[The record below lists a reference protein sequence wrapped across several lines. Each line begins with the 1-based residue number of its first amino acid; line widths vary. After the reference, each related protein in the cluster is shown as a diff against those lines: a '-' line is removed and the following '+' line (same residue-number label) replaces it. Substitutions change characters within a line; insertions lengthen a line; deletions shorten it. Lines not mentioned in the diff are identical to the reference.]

1 MLIDEKRLM
10 RNYTL
15 KPAYPSNIGELDTGE
30 VYKQWFTYAM
40 IGVNKYV
47 ELLHKQLIRKGR
59 SYRQNATHPLYP
71 NSYIVKKYNIKSA
84 STAPYDK
91 HSHGNLGLNQFF
103 VGQDPYKPYK
113 GDPSSKNG
121 IYHDICEI
129 RTRYN
134 LGNMQ
139 YYYGFPNN
147 LTLLF
152 EKEKAWKYNGKG
164 FFYIDEKINF
174 KDILNK
180 ALENINYEMLI
191 NDIEN
196 DIEVVIFCQTI
207 QKNNEWIYPSI
218 DDIKIPNIK
227 VENIEFKPLF
237 GKPYK
242 KLCIDVE
249 KFYNDFKELNKN
261 IFRIEKVEIAYKIYE
276 KAQKTRES
284 DPSKIY
290 YTLTSKKVSF
300 FEVFNSIKEN
310 YKCKYA
316 TPLCFYNSFNFVCY
330 EEPYVAFS
338 SLNNA
343 SWGKKDTSV
352 TPSLYPLYRKSSN
365 LPYGRRDRWFA
376 LWDSF
381 YYLYVYEK
389 SSKGFLSFLA
399 PIVTIVLAVATWW
412 IGGQGA
418 WLGTLIGVSETIAS
432 GITLGISL
440 GLAIGS
446 LTGNKTFSILNAVWG
461 LVNFLGAWGANNWNL
476 AADFTKNTAQIAQE
490 MTTFE
495 PTLNIA
501 GNLLSGASKI
511 FDVVQS
517 ITANTPD
524 MINEQ
529 KGSDLD
535 NNEGG
540 NGSEALELAKDMI
553 NPTIWYNF
561 ETTDILNEKIE
572 KNRNLIFAF

>member
-1 MLIDEKRLM
+1 MLIDEKRLT

-15 KPAYPSNIGELDTGE
+15 KPAYPSNIGKLDTGE

-47 ELLHKQLIRKGR
+47 ELLHKQLVRKGR
-59 SYRQNATHPLYP
+59 SQIQNINHPLFK
-71 NSYIVKKYNIKSA
+71 NSYIVKKYNIKSS
-84 STAPYDK
+84 STAPYNKENYND
-91 HSHGNLGLNQFF
+91 LGLNQFF

-129 RTRYN
+129 RTKYN

-152 EKEKAWKYNGKG
+152 EKEKAWKYHGKG

-191 NDIEN
+191 NDIE
-196 DIEVVIFCQTI
+196 VVIFCQTI

-218 DDIKIPNIK
+218 DDIKIPEIK
-227 VENIEFKPLF
+227 VENVEFKPTF

-242 KLCIDVE
+242 KPCVDVE

-261 IFRIEKVEIAYKIYE
+261 IFRIEKVEITYNVYE

-290 YTLTSKKVSF
+290 YTLTSKKISF
-300 FEVFNSIKEN
+300 FEVFNSIKEI

-316 TPLCFYNSFNFVCY
+316 LPLCFYNSFNFVCY

-352 TPSLYPLYRKSSN
+352 TPSIYPLYRKSSN

-389 SSKGFLSFLA
+389 SSKGILSFLA

-412 IGGQGA
+412 MGGQGA
-418 WLGTLIGVSETIAS
+418 WLGTLIGVNGGVAA

-446 LTGNKTFSILNAVWG
+446 LTGNKLFSILNAVWG
-461 LVNFLGAWGANNWNL
+461 LVNFLGDWSTNSWNL

-495 PTLNIA
+495 STLNIA

-572 KNRNLIFAF
+572 KKEKPIFIF

>member
-71 NSYIVKKYNIKSA
+71 NSYIVKKYNIKSS
-84 STAPYDK
+84 STAPYNKENYND
-91 HSHGNLGLNQFF
+91 LGLNQFF

-129 RTRYN
+129 RTKYN
-134 LGNMQ
+134 LGNIQ

-191 NDIEN
+191 NDIE
-196 DIEVVIFCQTI
+196 VVIFCQTI

-227 VENIEFKPLF
+227 VENIEFKPLI

-242 KLCIDVE
+242 KPCVDVE

-261 IFRIEKVEIAYKIYE
+261 IFRIEKVEITYKIYE

-300 FEVFNSIKEN
+300 FEAFNSIKEN

-316 TPLCFYNSFNFVCY
+316 TPLCFYNGFNFVCY
-330 EEPYVAFS
+330 EEPYVAFT

-343 SWGKKDTSV
+343 SWGKKNTSV
-352 TPSLYPLYRKSSN
+352 TPSIYPLYRKSSN

-495 PTLNIA
+495 STLNIA

>member
-15 KPAYPSNIGELDTGE
+15 KPAYPSNIGELDTQE

-47 ELLHKQLIRKGR
+47 ELLHKQLVRKGR
-59 SYRQNATHPLYP
+59 SQIQNINHPLFK
-71 NSYIVKKYNIKSA
+71 NSYIVKKYNIKSS
-84 STAPYDK
+84 STAPYNKENYND
-91 HSHGNLGLNQFF
+91 LGLNQFF

-129 RTRYN
+129 RTKYN
-134 LGNMQ
+134 LGSMQ

-147 LTLLF
+147 LALLF

-191 NDIEN
+191 NDIE
-196 DIEVVIFCQTI
+196 VVIFSQTI

-218 DDIKIPNIK
+218 DDIKIPEIK
-227 VENIEFKPLF
+227 VENVEFKPTF

-261 IFRIEKVEIAYKIYE
+261 IFRIEKVEITYNVYE

-290 YTLTSKKVSF
+290 YTLTSKKISF

-316 TPLCFYNSFNFVCY
+316 TPLCFYNGFNLVCY
-330 EEPYVAFS
+330 EEPYVAYS
-338 SLNNA
+338 YLNNQ
-343 SWGKKDTSV
+343 SFGKKDTSV
-352 TPSLYPLYRKSSN
+352 TPSVYPLYRKSSN

-389 SSKGFLSFLA
+389 SSKGILSFLA
-399 PIVTIVLAVATWW
+399 PIVTIILAVATWW

-418 WLGTLIGVSETIAS
+418 WLGTLIGVSENVAA

-440 GLAIGS
+440 GLAVGS
-446 LTGNKTFSILNAVWG
+446 LTGNKLFSILNAVWG

-476 AADFTKNTAQIAQE
+476 AADFTKNTAQAAQE
-490 MTTFE
+490 ISTFE
-495 PTLNIA
+495 STLNII

-517 ITANTPD
+517 ITADTPD

-529 KGSDLD
+529 SDD
-535 NNEGG
+535 SDNEGG
-540 NGSEALELAKDMI
+540 NGSEAEELAKDAI
-553 NPTIWYNF
+553 NPTLWYNF
-561 ETTDILNEKIE
+561 ETADILNEKIE
-572 KNRNLIFAF
+572 KKEKPIFIF

>member
-129 RTRYN
+129 RTKYN

-152 EKEKAWKYNGKG
+152 EKEKAWKYHGKG

-191 NDIEN
+191 N

-227 VENIEFKPLF
+227 VENIEFKPTF

-242 KLCIDVE
+242 KLCVDVE

-261 IFRIEKVEIAYKIYE
+261 IFRIEKVEITYKIYE

-300 FEVFNSIKEN
+300 FEVFNSIKEI

-338 SLNNA
+338 PLNNA

-352 TPSLYPLYRKSSN
+352 TSSIYPLYRKSSN

-389 SSKGFLSFLA
+389 SSKGILSFLA

-412 IGGQGA
+412 MGGQGA

-495 PTLNIA
+495 STLNIA

>member
-103 VGQDPYKPYK
+103 VGQDPYKPYQ

-129 RTRYN
+129 RTKYN

-152 EKEKAWKYNGKG
+152 EKEKAWKYHGKG

-191 NDIEN
+191 NDIEV
-196 DIEVVIFCQTI
+196 EVVIFSQTI

-237 GKPYK
+237 PLKPYK
-242 KLCIDVE
+242 KLCVDVE

-261 IFRIEKVEIAYKIYE
+261 IFRIEKVEITYKIYE
-276 KAQKTRES
+276 KAQKTREI

-300 FEVFNSIKEN
+300 FEVFNSIKEK

-352 TPSLYPLYRKSSN
+352 RPSIYPLYRKSSN

-495 PTLNIA
+495 STLNIA

-572 KNRNLIFAF
+572 KNRNLIFTF

>member
-15 KPAYPSNIGELDTGE
+15 KPAYPSNIGELDTQE

-47 ELLHKQLIRKGR
+47 ELLHKQLVRKGR
-59 SYRQNATHPLYP
+59 SQIENINHPLFK
-71 NSYIVKKYNIKSA
+71 NSYIVKKYNIKSS
-84 STAPYDK
+84 STAPYNKENYND
-91 HSHGNLGLNQFF
+91 LGLNQFF
-103 VGQDPYKPYK
+103 VGQDPYKPYQ

-129 RTRYN
+129 RTNYN
-134 LGNMQ
+134 LGSMQ

-147 LTLLF
+147 LALLF

-180 ALENINYEMLI
+180 ALENINYEVLI
-191 NDIEN
+191 N
-196 DIEVVIFCQTI
+196 DIEVVIFSQTI

-218 DDIKIPNIK
+218 DDIKIPEIK
-227 VENIEFKPLF
+227 VENVEFKPTF

-242 KLCIDVE
+242 KLCVDVE

-261 IFRIEKVEIAYKIYE
+261 IFRIEKVEITYNVYE

-290 YTLTSKKVSF
+290 YTLTSKKISF

-316 TPLCFYNSFNFVCY
+316 TPLCFYNSFNLVCY
-330 EEPYVAFS
+330 EEPYVAYS
-338 SLNNA
+338 YLNNQ
-343 SWGKKDTSV
+343 SFGKKDTSV
-352 TPSLYPLYRKSSN
+352 TPSIYPLYRKSSN

-389 SSKGFLSFLA
+389 SNKGILSFLA

-418 WLGTLIGVSETIAS
+418 WLGTLIGVSEGVAA

-440 GLAIGS
+440 GLAVGS
-446 LTGNKTFSILNAVWG
+446 LTGNKLFSILNAVWG

-476 AADFTKNTAQIAQE
+476 ATDFTKTTAQVAQE

-495 PTLNIA
+495 STLNVV

-511 FDVVQS
+511 YDVVQS
-517 ITANTPD
+517 ITADTPK
-524 MINEQ
+524 MMNEQ

-540 NGSEALELAKDMI
+540 NGSEALELAKDAI
-553 NPTIWYNF
+553 NPTLWYNF
-561 ETTDILNEKIE
+561 ETADILNEKIE
-572 KNRNLIFAF
+572 KKEKPIFIF

>member
-47 ELLHKQLIRKGR
+47 ELLHKQLVRKGR
-59 SYRQNATHPLYP
+59 SQIQNINHPLFK
-71 NSYIVKKYNIKSA
+71 NSYIVKKYNIKSS
-84 STAPYDK
+84 STAPYNKENYND
-91 HSHGNLGLNQFF
+91 LGLNQFF
-103 VGQDPYKPYK
+103 VGQDPYKPYQ
-113 GDPSSKNG
+113 GDPGSKNG

-129 RTRYN
+129 RTKYN

-147 LTLLF
+147 LALLF
-152 EKEKAWKYNGKG
+152 EKEKAWKYHGKG

-191 NDIEN
+191 N

-227 VENIEFKPLF
+227 VENIEFKPTF

-242 KLCIDVE
+242 KPCVDVE

-261 IFRIEKVEIAYKIYE
+261 IFRIEKVEIAYNVYE

-300 FEVFNSIKEN
+300 FEVFNSIKEI

-352 TPSLYPLYRKSSN
+352 TPSIYPLYRKSSN

-389 SSKGFLSFLA
+389 SSKGILSFLV

-495 PTLNIA
+495 STLNIA

-517 ITANTPD
+517 ITAETPD

-529 KGSDLD
+529 SDD
-535 NNEGG
+535 SDNEGG
-540 NGSEALELAKDMI
+540 NGSEAEELAKDAI
-553 NPTIWYNF
+553 NPTLWYNF
-561 ETTDILNEKIE
+561 ETADILNEKIE
-572 KNRNLIFAF
+572 KKEKPIFIF

>member
-15 KPAYPSNIGELDTGE
+15 KPAYPSNIGELDTQE

-47 ELLHKQLIRKGR
+47 ELLHKQLARKGR
-59 SYRQNATHPLYP
+59 SQIQNINHPLFK
-71 NSYIVKKYNIKSA
+71 NSYIVKKYNIKSS
-84 STAPYDK
+84 STAPYNKENYND
-91 HSHGNLGLNQFF
+91 LGLNQFF
-103 VGQDPYKPYK
+103 VGQDPYKPYQ
-113 GDPSSKNG
+113 GDPSSENG

-129 RTRYN
+129 RTNYN
-134 LGNMQ
+134 LGSMQ

-147 LTLLF
+147 LALLF

-191 NDIEN
+191 NDIE
-196 DIEVVIFCQTI
+196 VVIFSQTI

-218 DDIKIPNIK
+218 DDIKIPEIK
-227 VENIEFKPLF
+227 VENVEFKPTF

-261 IFRIEKVEIAYKIYE
+261 IFRIEKVEIAYNVYE

-290 YTLTSKKVSF
+290 YTLTSKKISF

-316 TPLCFYNSFNFVCY
+316 TPLCFYNGFNLVCY
-330 EEPYVAFS
+330 EEPYVAYS
-338 SLNNA
+338 YLNNQ
-343 SWGKKDTSV
+343 SFGKKDTSV
-352 TPSLYPLYRKSSN
+352 TPSVYPLYRKSSN

-389 SSKGFLSFLA
+389 SSKGILSFLA
-399 PIVTIVLAVATWW
+399 PIVTIILAVATWW

-418 WLGTLIGVSETIAS
+418 WLGTLIGVSENVAA

-440 GLAIGS
+440 GLAVGS
-446 LTGNKTFSILNAVWG
+446 LTGNKLFSILNAVWG

-476 AADFTKNTAQIAQE
+476 AADFTKNTAQAAQE
-490 MTTFE
+490 MSTFE
-495 PTLNIA
+495 STLNII

-517 ITANTPD
+517 ITADNPD

-540 NGSEALELAKDMI
+540 NGSEAEELAKDAI
-553 NPTIWYNF
+553 NPTLWYNF
-561 ETTDILNEKIE
+561 ETADILNEKIE
-572 KNRNLIFAF
+572 KNRNLIFTF

>member
-15 KPAYPSNIGELDTGE
+15 KPAYPSNIGELDTQE

-47 ELLHKQLIRKGR
+47 ELLHKQLVRKSR
-59 SYRQNATHPLYP
+59 SQIQNINHPLFK
-71 NSYIVKKYNIKSA
+71 NSYIVKKYNIKSS
-84 STAPYDK
+84 STAPYNKENYND
-91 HSHGNLGLNQFF
+91 LGLNQFF
-103 VGQDPYKPYK
+103 VGQDPYKPYQ
-113 GDPSSKNG
+113 GDPSSENG

-129 RTRYN
+129 RTNYN
-134 LGNMQ
+134 LGSMQ

-147 LTLLF
+147 LALLF
-152 EKEKAWKYNGKG
+152 KKEKAWKYNGKG

-191 NDIEN
+191 NDIE
-196 DIEVVIFCQTI
+196 VVIFSQTI

-218 DDIKIPNIK
+218 DDIKIPEIK
-227 VENIEFKPLF
+227 VENVEFKPTF

-261 IFRIEKVEIAYKIYE
+261 IFRIEKVEIAYNVYE

-290 YTLTSKKVSF
+290 YTLTSKKISF

-316 TPLCFYNSFNFVCY
+316 TPLCFYNGFNLVCY
-330 EEPYVAFS
+330 EEPYVAYS
-338 SLNNA
+338 YLNNQ
-343 SWGKKDTSV
+343 SFGKKDTSV
-352 TPSLYPLYRKSSN
+352 TPSVYPLYRKSSN

-389 SSKGFLSFLA
+389 SSKGILSFLA
-399 PIVTIVLAVATWW
+399 PIVTIILAVATWW

-418 WLGTLIGVSETIAS
+418 WLGTLIGVSENVAA

-440 GLAIGS
+440 GLAVGS
-446 LTGNKTFSILNAVWG
+446 LTGNKLFSILNAVWG

-476 AADFTKNTAQIAQE
+476 AADFTKNTAQAAQE

-495 PTLNIA
+495 STLNIV

-517 ITANTPD
+517 ITAETPD

-529 KGSDLD
+529 SDD
-535 NNEGG
+535 SDNEGG
-540 NGSEALELAKDMI
+540 NGSEAEELAKDAI
-553 NPTIWYNF
+553 NPTLWYNF
-561 ETTDILNEKIE
+561 ETADILNEKIE
-572 KNRNLIFAF
+572 KKEKPIFIF

>member
-15 KPAYPSNIGELDTGE
+15 KPAYPSNIGELDTQE

-47 ELLHKQLIRKGR
+47 ELLHKQLVRKGR
-59 SYRQNATHPLYP
+59 SQIQNINHPLFK
-71 NSYIVKKYNIKSA
+71 NSYIVKKYNIKSS
-84 STAPYDK
+84 STAPYNKENYND
-91 HSHGNLGLNQFF
+91 LGLNQFF

-129 RTRYN
+129 RTKYN

-152 EKEKAWKYNGKG
+152 EKEKAWKYHGKG

-191 NDIEN
+191 NDIE
-196 DIEVVIFCQTI
+196 VVIFCQTI

-218 DDIKIPNIK
+218 DDIKIPEIK
-227 VENIEFKPLF
+227 VENVEFKPTF

-261 IFRIEKVEIAYKIYE
+261 IFRIEKVEITYNVYE

-290 YTLTSKKVSF
+290 YTLTSKKISF

-316 TPLCFYNSFNFVCY
+316 TPLCFYNGFNLVCY

-352 TPSLYPLYRKSSN
+352 TPSIYPLYRKSSN

-389 SSKGFLSFLA
+389 SSKGILSFLA

-412 IGGQGA
+412 MGGQGA
-418 WLGTLIGVSETIAS
+418 WLGTLIGVNGSVAAS
-432 GITLGISL
+432 ITLGISL
-440 GLAIGS
+440 GLAVGS
-446 LTGNKTFSILNAVWG
+446 LTGNKLFSILNAVWG
-461 LVNFLGAWGANNWNL
+461 LVNFLGAWGSNNWNL

-495 PTLNIA
+495 STLNIA

-572 KNRNLIFAF
+572 KNRNPIFTF

>member
-59 SYRQNATHPLYP
+59 SQIQNINHPLFK

-129 RTRYN
+129 RTKYN

-152 EKEKAWKYNGKG
+152 EKEKAWKYHGKG

-191 NDIEN
+191 NDIE
-196 DIEVVIFCQTI
+196 VVIFSQTI

-227 VENIEFKPLF
+227 VENIEFKPTF

-242 KLCIDVE
+242 KLCVDVE

-261 IFRIEKVEIAYKIYE
+261 IFRIEKVEITYKIYE
-276 KAQKTRES
+276 KDQKTRGS

-300 FEVFNSIKEN
+300 FEVFNSIKEI

-352 TPSLYPLYRKSSN
+352 TPSIYPLYRKSSN

-389 SSKGFLSFLA
+389 SSKGILSFLA

-495 PTLNIA
+495 STLNIA

-572 KNRNLIFAF
+572 KNRNLIFTF

>member
-1 MLIDEKRLM
+1 MLIDEKRLT

-15 KPAYPSNIGELDTGE
+15 KPAYPSNIGESDTQE

-47 ELLHKQLIRKGR
+47 ELLHKQLVRKGR
-59 SYRQNATHPLYP
+59 SKIQNINHPLFK
-71 NSYIVKKYNIKSA
+71 NSYIVKKYNIKSS
-84 STAPYDK
+84 STAPYNK
-91 HSHGNLGLNQFF
+91 ENYNHLGLNQFF
-103 VGQDPYKPYK
+103 VGQDPYKPYR

-129 RTRYN
+129 RTNYN
-134 LGNMQ
+134 LGSMQ

-147 LTLLF
+147 LALLF
-152 EKEKAWKYNGKG
+152 EKEKAWKYHGKG

-191 NDIEN
+191 N

-242 KLCIDVE
+242 KPCVDVE

-261 IFRIEKVEIAYKIYE
+261 IFRIEKVEITYNVYE

-290 YTLTSKKVSF
+290 YTLTSKKISF
-300 FEVFNSIKEN
+300 FEVFNSIKEI

-316 TPLCFYNSFNFVCY
+316 LPLCFYNSFNFVCY

-352 TPSLYPLYRKSSN
+352 TPSIYPLYRKSSN

-389 SSKGFLSFLA
+389 SSKGILSFLA

-412 IGGQGA
+412 MGGQGA
-418 WLGTLIGVSETIAS
+418 WLGTLIGVNGGVAA

-446 LTGNKTFSILNAVWG
+446 LTGNKLFSILNAVWG
-461 LVNFLGAWGANNWNL
+461 LVNFLGDWSTNSWNL
-476 AADFTKNTAQIAQE
+476 AADFTKNIAQIAQE
-490 MTTFE
+490 MTIFE
-495 PTLNIA
+495 STLNIA

-540 NGSEALELAKDMI
+540 NGSEAFELAKDMI

-572 KNRNLIFAF
+572 KNRNLIFIF

>member
-15 KPAYPSNIGELDTGE
+15 KPAYPSNIGELDTQE

-47 ELLHKQLIRKGR
+47 ELLHKQLVRKGR
-59 SYRQNATHPLYP
+59 SQIQNINHPLFK
-71 NSYIVKKYNIKSA
+71 NSYIVKKHNIKSS
-84 STAPYDK
+84 STAPYNKENYND
-91 HSHGNLGLNQFF
+91 LGLNQFF
-103 VGQDPYKPYK
+103 VGQDPYKPYQ
-113 GDPSSKNG
+113 GDPSSENG

-129 RTRYN
+129 RTNYN
-134 LGNMQ
+134 LGSVQ

-147 LTLLF
+147 LALLF

-191 NDIEN
+191 NDIE
-196 DIEVVIFCQTI
+196 VVIFSQTI

-218 DDIKIPNIK
+218 DDIKIPEIK
-227 VENIEFKPLF
+227 VENVEFKPTF
-237 GKPYK
+237 EKPYK

-261 IFRIEKVEIAYKIYE
+261 IFRIEKVEITYNVYE

-290 YTLTSKKVSF
+290 YTLTSKKISF

-316 TPLCFYNSFNFVCY
+316 TPLCFYNGFNLVCY
-330 EEPYVAFS
+330 EEPYIAYS
-338 SLNNA
+338 YSYLNNQ
-343 SWGKKDTSV
+343 SFGKKDTSV
-352 TPSLYPLYRKSSN
+352 TPSVYPLYRKSSN

-389 SSKGFLSFLA
+389 SSKGILSFLA
-399 PIVTIVLAVATWW
+399 PIVTIILAVATWW

-418 WLGTLIGVSETIAS
+418 WLGALIGVSDGVAA

-440 GLAIGS
+440 GLAVGS

-476 AADFTKNTAQIAQE
+476 AADFTKNTAQVAQE
-490 MTTFE
+490 MTTFGS
-495 PTLNIA
+495 TLNIV

-511 FDVVQS
+511 YDVVQS
-517 ITANTPD
+517 ITADTPD

-529 KGSDLD
+529 SDD
-535 NNEGG
+535 SDNEGG
-540 NGSEALELAKDMI
+540 NGSEALELAKDAI
-553 NPTIWYNF
+553 NPTLWYNF
-561 ETTDILNEKIE
+561 ETADILNEKIE
-572 KNRNLIFAF
+572 KKEKPIFIF

>member
-1 MLIDEKRLM
+1 MLIDEKKLM

-15 KPAYPSNIGELDTGE
+15 KPAYPSNIGESDTQE

-47 ELLHKQLIRKGR
+47 ELLHKQLVRKGR
-59 SYRQNATHPLYP
+59 SKIQNINHPLFK
-71 NSYIVKKYNIKSA
+71 NSYIVKKYNIKSS
-84 STAPYDK
+84 STAPYNK
-91 HSHGNLGLNQFF
+91 ENYNHLGLNQFF
-103 VGQDPYKPYK
+103 VGQDPYKPYR

-129 RTRYN
+129 RTNYN
-134 LGNMQ
+134 LGSMQ

-147 LTLLF
+147 LALLF
-152 EKEKAWKYNGKG
+152 EKEKAWKYHGKG

-191 NDIEN
+191 NDIE
-196 DIEVVIFCQTI
+196 VVIFCQTI

-218 DDIKIPNIK
+218 DDIKIPEIK
-227 VENIEFKPLF
+227 VENVEFKPTF

-261 IFRIEKVEIAYKIYE
+261 IFRIEKVEIAYNVYE

-290 YTLTSKKVSF
+290 YTLTSKKISF

-316 TPLCFYNSFNFVCY
+316 TPLCFYNGFNLVCY
-330 EEPYVAFS
+330 EEPYVAYS
-338 SLNNA
+338 YLNNQ
-343 SWGKKDTSV
+343 SFGKKHTSV
-352 TPSLYPLYRKSSN
+352 TPSIYPLYRKSSN

-389 SSKGFLSFLA
+389 SSKGILSFLA

-495 PTLNIA
+495 STLNIA

-572 KNRNLIFAF
+572 KKEKPIFIF

>member
-15 KPAYPSNIGELDTGE
+15 KPAYPSNIGKLDTGE

-47 ELLHKQLIRKGR
+47 ELLHKQLVRKGR
-59 SYRQNATHPLYP
+59 SQIQNINHPLFK
-71 NSYIVKKYNIKSA
+71 NSYIVKKYNIKSS
-84 STAPYDK
+84 STAPYNKENYND
-91 HSHGNLGLNQFF
+91 LGLNQFF
-103 VGQDPYKPYK
+103 VSQDPYKPYK

-129 RTRYN
+129 RTKYN
-134 LGNMQ
+134 LGSMQ

-152 EKEKAWKYNGKG
+152 EKEKAWKYHGKG

-180 ALENINYEMLI
+180 ALEGISYEMLI
-191 NDIEN
+191 NDIE
-196 DIEVVIFCQTI
+196 VVIFSQTI

-218 DDIKIPNIK
+218 DDIKIPEIK
-227 VENIEFKPLF
+227 VENVEFKPTF

-261 IFRIEKVEIAYKIYE
+261 IFRIEKVEIAYNVYE

-352 TPSLYPLYRKSSN
+352 MPSIYPLYRKSSN

-389 SSKGFLSFLA
+389 SSKGILSFLA

-412 IGGQGA
+412 MGGQGA

-495 PTLNIA
+495 STLNII

-517 ITANTPD
+517 ITADTPD

-529 KGSDLD
+529 SDD
-535 NNEGG
+535 SDNEGG
-540 NGSEALELAKDMI
+540 NGSEAEELAKDAI
-553 NPTIWYNF
+553 NPTLWYNF
-561 ETTDILNEKIE
+561 ETADILNEKIE
-572 KNRNLIFAF
+572 KKEKPIFIF

>member
-129 RTRYN
+129 RTKYN

-152 EKEKAWKYNGKG
+152 EKEKAWKYHGKG

-191 NDIEN
+191 NDIE
-196 DIEVVIFCQTI
+196 VVIFSQTI

-227 VENIEFKPLF
+227 VENIEFKPLI

-242 KLCIDVE
+242 KPCVDVE

-261 IFRIEKVEIAYKIYE
+261 IFRIEKVEITYKIYE

-300 FEVFNSIKEN
+300 FEVFNFIKER

-352 TPSLYPLYRKSSN
+352 TPSIYPLYRKSSN

-389 SSKGFLSFLA
+389 SSKGILSFLA

-412 IGGQGA
+412 MGGQGA

-495 PTLNIA
+495 STLNIA

>member
-129 RTRYN
+129 RTKYN

-152 EKEKAWKYNGKG
+152 EKEKAWKYHGKG

-191 NDIEN
+191 NDIE
-196 DIEVVIFCQTI
+196 VVIFSQTI

-227 VENIEFKPLF
+227 VENIEFKPTF

-242 KLCIDVE
+242 KPCVDVE

-261 IFRIEKVEIAYKIYE
+261 IFRIEKVEITYKIYE

-330 EEPYVAFS
+330 EEPYVVFS

-352 TPSLYPLYRKSSN
+352 TPSIYPLYRKSSN

-412 IGGQGA
+412 MGGQGA

-495 PTLNIA
+495 STLNIA

>member
-59 SYRQNATHPLYP
+59 SQIQNINHPLFK

-129 RTRYN
+129 RTKYN

-191 NDIEN
+191 NDIE
-196 DIEVVIFCQTI
+196 VVIFSQTI

-227 VENIEFKPLF
+227 VENIEFKPTF

-242 KLCIDVE
+242 KPCVDVE

-261 IFRIEKVEIAYKIYE
+261 IFRIEKVEITYKIYE

-300 FEVFNSIKEN
+300 FEVFNSIKEI

-352 TPSLYPLYRKSSN
+352 TPNIYPLYRKSSN

-389 SSKGFLSFLA
+389 SSKGILSFLA

-418 WLGTLIGVSETIAS
+418 WLGTLIGVSESVAA

-495 PTLNIA
+495 SALNIA

>member
-129 RTRYN
+129 RTKYN

-152 EKEKAWKYNGKG
+152 EKEKAWKYHGKG

-191 NDIEN
+191 N

-261 IFRIEKVEIAYKIYE
+261 IFRIEKVEITYKIYE

-300 FEVFNSIKEN
+300 FEVFNSIKEI

-316 TPLCFYNSFNFVCY
+316 TPLCFYNGFNFVCY

-352 TPSLYPLYRKSSN
+352 TPSIYPLYRKSSN

-389 SSKGFLSFLA
+389 SSKGILSFLA

-412 IGGQGA
+412 MSGQGA

-495 PTLNIA
+495 SALNIA

>member
-103 VGQDPYKPYK
+103 VGQDPYKPYQ

-129 RTRYN
+129 RTKYN

-191 NDIEN
+191 NDIE
-196 DIEVVIFCQTI
+196 VVIFCQTI

-227 VENIEFKPLF
+227 VENIEFKSIF

-242 KLCIDVE
+242 KLCVDVE

-261 IFRIEKVEIAYKIYE
+261 IFRIEKVEITYKIYK

-300 FEVFNSIKEN
+300 FEVFNSIKEI

-352 TPSLYPLYRKSSN
+352 TPSIYPLYRKSSN

-412 IGGQGA
+412 MGGQGA

-490 MTTFE
+490 MTIFE
-495 PTLNIA
+495 STLNIA

>member
-1 MLIDEKRLM
+1 MLIDEKRLT

-47 ELLHKQLIRKGR
+47 ELLHKQLVRKGR
-59 SYRQNATHPLYP
+59 SQIQNINHPLFK
-71 NSYIVKKYNIKSA
+71 NSYIVKKYNIKSS
-84 STAPYDK
+84 STAPYNKENYND
-91 HSHGNLGLNQFF
+91 LGLNQFF

-129 RTRYN
+129 RTKYN

-147 LTLLF
+147 LALLF
-152 EKEKAWKYNGKG
+152 EKEKAWKYHGKG

-191 NDIEN
+191 NDIE
-196 DIEVVIFCQTI
+196 VVIFCQTI

-218 DDIKIPNIK
+218 DDIKIPEIK
-227 VENIEFKPLF
+227 VENVEFKPTF

-242 KLCIDVE
+242 KPCVDVE

-261 IFRIEKVEIAYKIYE
+261 IFRIEKVEITYNVYE

-290 YTLTSKKVSF
+290 YTLTSKKISF

-316 TPLCFYNSFNFVCY
+316 TPLCFYNGFNLVCY
-330 EEPYVAFS
+330 EEPYVAYS
-338 SLNNA
+338 YLNNQ
-343 SWGKKDTSV
+343 SFGKKHTSV
-352 TPSLYPLYRKSSN
+352 TPSVYPLYRKSSN

-389 SSKGFLSFLA
+389 SSKGILSFLA

-440 GLAIGS
+440 GLAVGS
-446 LTGNKTFSILNAVWG
+446 LTGNKLFSILNAVWG

-476 AADFTKNTAQIAQE
+476 AADFTKNTAQAAQE
-490 MTTFE
+490 MSTFE
-495 PTLNIA
+495 STLNII

-517 ITANTPD
+517 ITADTPG

-529 KGSDLD
+529 SDD
-535 NNEGG
+535 SDNEGG
-540 NGSEALELAKDMI
+540 NGSESEELAKDAI
-553 NPTIWYNF
+553 NPTLWYNF

-572 KNRNLIFAF
+572 KKEKPIFIF

>member
-1 MLIDEKRLM
+1 MLIDEKKLT

-15 KPAYPSNIGELDTGE
+15 KPAYPSNIGESDTQE

-47 ELLHKQLIRKGR
+47 ELLHKQLVRKGR
-59 SYRQNATHPLYP
+59 SQIQNINHPLFK
-71 NSYIVKKYNIKSA
+71 NSYIVKKYNIKSS
-84 STAPYDK
+84 STAPYNKENYND
-91 HSHGNLGLNQFF
+91 LGLNQFF

-113 GDPSSKNG
+113 GDPSSENG

-129 RTRYN
+129 RTNYN
-134 LGNMQ
+134 LGSMQ

-147 LTLLF
+147 LALLF

-191 NDIEN
+191 NDIE
-196 DIEVVIFCQTI
+196 VVIFSQTI

-218 DDIKIPNIK
+218 DDIKIPEIK
-227 VENIEFKPLF
+227 VENVEFKPTF

-261 IFRIEKVEIAYKIYE
+261 IFRIEKVEIAYNVYE

-290 YTLTSKKVSF
+290 YTLTSKKISF

-316 TPLCFYNSFNFVCY
+316 TPLCFYNGFNLVCY
-330 EEPYVAFS
+330 EEPYVAYS
-338 SLNNA
+338 YLNNQ
-343 SWGKKDTSV
+343 SFGKKDTSV
-352 TPSLYPLYRKSSN
+352 TPSVYPLYRKSSN

-389 SSKGFLSFLA
+389 SSKGILSFLA
-399 PIVTIVLAVATWW
+399 PIVTIILAVATWW

-418 WLGTLIGVSETIAS
+418 WLGTLIGVSENVAA

-440 GLAIGS
+440 GLAVGS
-446 LTGNKTFSILNAVWG
+446 LTGNKLFSILNAVWG

-476 AADFTKNTAQIAQE
+476 AADFTKNTAQAAQE
-490 MTTFE
+490 MSTFE
-495 PTLNIA
+495 STLNII

-517 ITANTPD
+517 ITADTPD

-529 KGSDLD
+529 SDD
-535 NNEGG
+535 SDNEGG
-540 NGSEALELAKDMI
+540 NGSEAEELAKDAI
-553 NPTIWYNF
+553 NPTLWYNF
-561 ETTDILNEKIE
+561 ETADILNEKIE
-572 KNRNLIFAF
+572 KKEKPIFIF

>member
-59 SYRQNATHPLYP
+59 SQIQNINHPLFK

-129 RTRYN
+129 RTKYN

-152 EKEKAWKYNGKG
+152 EKEKAWKYHGKG

-191 NDIEN
+191 N

-227 VENIEFKPLF
+227 VENIEFKPTF

-242 KLCIDVE
+242 KLCVDVE

-276 KAQKTRES
+276 KAQKARGS

-300 FEVFNSIKEN
+300 FEVFNSIKEI

-352 TPSLYPLYRKSSN
+352 TPSIYPLYRKSSN

-389 SSKGFLSFLA
+389 SSKGVLSFLA

-490 MTTFE
+490 MTIFE
-495 PTLNIA
+495 STLNIA

-561 ETTDILNEKIE
+561 ETADILNEKIE

>member
-15 KPAYPSNIGELDTGE
+15 KPAYPSNIGELDTQE

-59 SYRQNATHPLYP
+59 SQIQNINHPLFK
-71 NSYIVKKYNIKSA
+71 NSYIVKKYNIKSS
-84 STAPYDK
+84 STAPYNKENYND
-91 HSHGNLGLNQFF
+91 LGLNQFF
-103 VGQDPYKPYK
+103 VGQDPYKPYR

-129 RTRYN
+129 RTNYN
-134 LGNMQ
+134 LGSMQ

-147 LTLLF
+147 LALLF
-152 EKEKAWKYNGKG
+152 EKEKAWKYNAKR

-191 NDIEN
+191 NDIE
-196 DIEVVIFCQTI
+196 VVIFCQTI

-218 DDIKIPNIK
+218 DDIKIPEIK
-227 VENIEFKPLF
+227 VENVEFKPTF

-261 IFRIEKVEIAYKIYE
+261 IFRIEKVEITYNVYE

-290 YTLTSKKVSF
+290 YTLTSKKISF

-316 TPLCFYNSFNFVCY
+316 TPLCFYNGFNLVCY
-330 EEPYVAFS
+330 EEPYVAYS
-338 SLNNA
+338 YPNNQ
-343 SWGKKDTSV
+343 SFGKKDTSV
-352 TPSLYPLYRKSSN
+352 TPSIYPLYRKSSN

-389 SSKGFLSFLA
+389 SSKGILSFLA
-399 PIVTIVLAVATWW
+399 PIVTIVLTVATWW
-412 IGGQGA
+412 MGGQGA

-446 LTGNKTFSILNAVWG
+446 LTGNKLFSILNAVWG

-476 AADFTKNTAQIAQE
+476 AADFTKNIAQIAQE
-490 MTTFE
+490 MTIFE
-495 PTLNIA
+495 STLNIA

-517 ITANTPD
+517 ITANTPH

-529 KGSDLD
+529 SDD
-535 NNEGG
+535 SDNEGG

-561 ETTDILNEKIE
+561 ETADILNEKIE
-572 KNRNLIFAF
+572 KKEKPIFIF

>member
-10 RNYTL
+10 KNYTL
-15 KPAYPSNIGELDTGE
+15 KPAYPSNIGKLDTGD

-59 SYRQNATHPLYP
+59 SYSQNATHPLYS

-91 HSHGNLGLNQFF
+91 HSHSNLGLNQFF

-129 RTRYN
+129 RTKYN

-152 EKEKAWKYNGKG
+152 EKEKAWKYHGKG

-180 ALENINYEMLI
+180 ALEGISYEMLI
-191 NDIEN
+191 N

-207 QKNNEWIYPSI
+207 QKNNKWIYSSI

-242 KLCIDVE
+242 KLCVDVE
-249 KFYNDFKELNKN
+249 KFFSDFKELNES
-261 IFRIEKVEIAYKIYE
+261 IFRIEKVEITYKIYE
-276 KAQKTRES
+276 KVQKTRES
-284 DPSKIY
+284 DSGKTY
-290 YTLTSKKVSF
+290 YALTSKKVSF
-300 FEVFNSIKEN
+300 FEVFNSIKEI

-316 TPLCFYNSFNFVCY
+316 LPLCFYNSFNFVCY
-330 EEPYVAFS
+330 EEPYAAFS
-338 SLNNA
+338 SLNNT

-352 TPSLYPLYRKSSN
+352 TPSIYPLYRKNSN

-389 SSKGFLSFLA
+389 SSKGILSFLA

-495 PTLNIA
+495 STLNIA

-572 KNRNLIFAF
+572 KNRNPIFTF

>member
-15 KPAYPSNIGELDTGE
+15 KPAYPSNIGELDTQE

-47 ELLHKQLIRKGR
+47 ELLHKQLVRKGR
-59 SYRQNATHPLYP
+59 SQIQNINHPLFK
-71 NSYIVKKYNIKSA
+71 NSYIVKKYNIKSS
-84 STAPYDK
+84 STAPYNKENYND
-91 HSHGNLGLNQFF
+91 LGLNQFF

-129 RTRYN
+129 RTKYN

-152 EKEKAWKYNGKG
+152 EKEKAWKYHGKG

-191 NDIEN
+191 NDIE
-196 DIEVVIFCQTI
+196 VVIFSQTI

-218 DDIKIPNIK
+218 DDIKIPEIK
-227 VENIEFKPLF
+227 VENVEFKPTF

-261 IFRIEKVEIAYKIYE
+261 IFRIEKVEITYNVYE

-290 YTLTSKKVSF
+290 YTLTSKKISF

-316 TPLCFYNSFNFVCY
+316 TPLCFYNGFNLVCY
-330 EEPYVAFS
+330 EEPYVAYS
-338 SLNNA
+338 YLNNQ
-343 SWGKKDTSV
+343 SFGKKDTSV
-352 TPSLYPLYRKSSN
+352 TPSVYPLYRKSSN

-389 SSKGFLSFLA
+389 SSKGILSFLA
-399 PIVTIVLAVATWW
+399 PIVTIILAVATWW
-412 IGGQGA
+412 MGGQGA
-418 WLGTLIGVSETIAS
+418 WLGTLIGVSESVAA

-440 GLAIGS
+440 GLAVGS
-446 LTGNKTFSILNAVWG
+446 LTGNKLFSILNAVWG

-476 AADFTKNTAQIAQE
+476 AADFTKNTAQAAQE

-495 PTLNIA
+495 STLNIV

-517 ITANTPD
+517 ITAETPD

-529 KGSDLD
+529 SDD
-535 NNEGG
+535 SDNEGG
-540 NGSEALELAKDMI
+540 NGSEAEELAKDAI
-553 NPTIWYNF
+553 NPTLWYNF
-561 ETTDILNEKIE
+561 ETADILNEKIE
-572 KNRNLIFAF
+572 KKEKPIFIF

>member
-103 VGQDPYKPYK
+103 VGQDPYKPYQ

-129 RTRYN
+129 RTKYN
-134 LGNMQ
+134 LGNIQ
-139 YYYGFPNN
+139 YYYGYPNN
-147 LTLLF
+147 LILLF
-152 EKEKAWKYNGKG
+152 EKEKAWKYHGKG

-180 ALENINYEMLI
+180 ALENINYEVLI
-191 NDIEN
+191 N
-196 DIEVVIFCQTI
+196 DIEVVIFSQTI

-227 VENIEFKPLF
+227 VENIEFKPLL

-242 KLCIDVE
+242 KPCVDVE

-261 IFRIEKVEIAYKIYE
+261 IFRIEKVEITYKIYK

-316 TPLCFYNSFNFVCY
+316 TPLCFYNGFNFVCY
-330 EEPYVAFS
+330 EEPYVALS
-338 SLNNA
+338 SLNKA

-352 TPSLYPLYRKSSN
+352 PPNIYPLYRKSSN

-495 PTLNIA
+495 STLNIA

>member
-103 VGQDPYKPYK
+103 VGQDPYKPYQ

-129 RTRYN
+129 RTKYN

-139 YYYGFPNN
+139 YYHGFPNN

-152 EKEKAWKYNGKG
+152 EKEKAWKYHGKG

-191 NDIEN
+191 NDIE
-196 DIEVVIFCQTI
+196 VVIFSQTI

-227 VENIEFKPLF
+227 VENIEFIKPLI

-242 KLCIDVE
+242 KLCVDVE

-261 IFRIEKVEIAYKIYE
+261 IFRIEKVEITYKIYE
-276 KAQKTRES
+276 KAQKATGS

-300 FEVFNSIKEN
+300 FEVFNSIKEI

-316 TPLCFYNSFNFVCY
+316 LPLCFYNSFNFVCY

-352 TPSLYPLYRKSSN
+352 TPSIYPLYRKSSN

-389 SSKGFLSFLA
+389 SSKGILSFLA

-495 PTLNIA
+495 STLNIA

-540 NGSEALELAKDMI
+540 NGNEALELAKDMI

>member
-15 KPAYPSNIGELDTGE
+15 KPAYPSNIGELDTQE

-47 ELLHKQLIRKGR
+47 ELLHKQLVRKGR
-59 SYRQNATHPLYP
+59 SQIQNINHPLFK
-71 NSYIVKKYNIKSA
+71 NSYIVKKYNIKSS
-84 STAPYDK
+84 STAPYNKENYND
-91 HSHGNLGLNQFF
+91 LGLNQFF
-103 VGQDPYKPYK
+103 VGQDPYKPYQ
-113 GDPSSKNG
+113 GDPGSKNG

-129 RTRYN
+129 RTKYN
-134 LGNMQ
+134 LGSMQ

-152 EKEKAWKYNGKG
+152 EKEKAWKYHGKG

-191 NDIEN
+191 N

-242 KLCIDVE
+242 KPCVDVE

-261 IFRIEKVEIAYKIYE
+261 IFRIEKVEITYNVYE
-276 KAQKTRES
+276 KAQKTRER

-290 YTLTSKKVSF
+290 YTLTSKKISF

-316 TPLCFYNSFNFVCY
+316 TPLCFYNGFNLVCY

-352 TPSLYPLYRKSSN
+352 TPSIYPLYRKSSN

-389 SSKGFLSFLA
+389 SSKGILSFLA

-412 IGGQGA
+412 MGGQGA
-418 WLGTLIGVSETIAS
+418 WLGTLIGVNGGVAA

-446 LTGNKTFSILNAVWG
+446 LTGNKLFSILNAVWG
-461 LVNFLGAWGANNWNL
+461 LVNFLGDWSTNSWNL
-476 AADFTKNTAQIAQE
+476 AADFTKNIAQIAQE
-490 MTTFE
+490 MTIFE
-495 PTLNIA
+495 STLNIA

-517 ITANTPD
+517 ITANTPG

-540 NGSEALELAKDMI
+540 NGSEAFELAKDMI

>member
-1 MLIDEKRLM
+1 MLIDEKRLT

-15 KPAYPSNIGELDTGE
+15 KPAYPSNIGELDTQE

-47 ELLHKQLIRKGR
+47 ELLHKQLVRKGR
-59 SYRQNATHPLYP
+59 SQIQNINHPLFK
-71 NSYIVKKYNIKSA
+71 NSYIVKKYNIKSS
-84 STAPYDK
+84 STAPYNKENYND
-91 HSHGNLGLNQFF
+91 LGLNQFF
-103 VGQDPYKPYK
+103 VGQDPYKPYQ
-113 GDPSSKNG
+113 GDPGSKNG

-129 RTRYN
+129 RTNYN
-134 LGNMQ
+134 LGSMQ

-147 LTLLF
+147 LALLF
-152 EKEKAWKYNGKG
+152 EKEKAWKYHGKG

-191 NDIEN
+191 N

-242 KLCIDVE
+242 KPCVDVE

-261 IFRIEKVEIAYKIYE
+261 IFRIEKVEITYNVYE

-290 YTLTSKKVSF
+290 YTLTSKKISF

-316 TPLCFYNSFNFVCY
+316 TPLCFYNGFNLVCY
-330 EEPYVAFS
+330 EEPYVAYS
-338 SLNNA
+338 YLNNQ
-343 SWGKKDTSV
+343 SFGKKHTSV
-352 TPSLYPLYRKSSN
+352 TPSVYPLYRKSSN

-389 SSKGFLSFLA
+389 SSKGILSFLA

-412 IGGQGA
+412 MGGQGA

-440 GLAIGS
+440 GLAVGS
-446 LTGNKTFSILNAVWG
+446 LTGNKLFSILNAVWG

-495 PTLNIA
+495 STLNIA

-540 NGSEALELAKDMI
+540 NGSEALELAKDAI
-553 NPTIWYNF
+553 NPTLWYNF

-572 KNRNLIFAF
+572 KKEKPIFIF

>member
-15 KPAYPSNIGELDTGE
+15 KPAYPSNIGESDTQE

-47 ELLHKQLIRKGR
+47 ELLHKQLVRKGR
-59 SYRQNATHPLYP
+59 SQIQNINHPLFK
-71 NSYIVKKYNIKSA
+71 NSYIVKKYNIKSS
-84 STAPYDK
+84 STAPYNKENYND
-91 HSHGNLGLNQFF
+91 LGLNQFF

-129 RTRYN
+129 RTKYN
-134 LGNMQ
+134 LGSMQ

-152 EKEKAWKYNGKG
+152 EKEKAWKYHGKG

-191 NDIEN
+191 NDIE
-196 DIEVVIFCQTI
+196 VVIFCQTI

-218 DDIKIPNIK
+218 DDIKIPEIK
-227 VENIEFKPLF
+227 VENVEFKPTF

-261 IFRIEKVEIAYKIYE
+261 IFRIEKVEITYNVYE

-290 YTLTSKKVSF
+290 YTLTSKKISF

-316 TPLCFYNSFNFVCY
+316 TPLCFYNGFNLVCY
-330 EEPYVAFS
+330 EEPYVAYS
-338 SLNNA
+338 YLNNQ
-343 SWGKKDTSV
+343 SFGKKDTSV
-352 TPSLYPLYRKSSN
+352 TPSVYPLYRKSSN

-389 SSKGFLSFLA
+389 SSKGILSFLA

-412 IGGQGA
+412 MGGQGA
-418 WLGTLIGVSETIAS
+418 WLGTLIGVSESVAA

-440 GLAIGS
+440 GLAVGS
-446 LTGNKTFSILNAVWG
+446 LTGNKLFSILNAVWG

-476 AADFTKNTAQIAQE
+476 AADFTKNTAQAAQE

-495 PTLNIA
+495 STLNIV

-517 ITANTPD
+517 ITAETPD

-529 KGSDLD
+529 SDD
-535 NNEGG
+535 SDNEGG
-540 NGSEALELAKDMI
+540 NGSEAEELAKDAI
-553 NPTIWYNF
+553 NPTLWYNF
-561 ETTDILNEKIE
+561 ETADILNEKIE
-572 KNRNLIFAF
+572 KKEKPIFIF

>member
-15 KPAYPSNIGELDTGE
+15 KPAYPSNIGELDTQE

-47 ELLHKQLIRKGR
+47 ELLHKQLVRKGR
-59 SYRQNATHPLYP
+59 SQIQNINHPLFK
-71 NSYIVKKYNIKSA
+71 NSYIVKKYNIKSS
-84 STAPYDK
+84 STAPYNKENYND
-91 HSHGNLGLNQFF
+91 LGLNQFF

-129 RTRYN
+129 RTKYN

-152 EKEKAWKYNGKG
+152 EKEKAWKYHGKG

-191 NDIEN
+191 N

-261 IFRIEKVEIAYKIYE
+261 IFRIEKVEITYNVYE

-290 YTLTSKKVSF
+290 YTLTSKKISF

-316 TPLCFYNSFNFVCY
+316 TPLCFYNGFNLVCY
-330 EEPYVAFS
+330 EEPYVAYS
-338 SLNNA
+338 YLNNQ
-343 SWGKKDTSV
+343 SFGKKDTSV
-352 TPSLYPLYRKSSN
+352 TPSVYPLYRKSSN

-389 SSKGFLSFLA
+389 SSKGILSFLA
-399 PIVTIVLAVATWW
+399 PIVTIILAVATWW

-418 WLGTLIGVSETIAS
+418 WLGTLIGVSENVAA

-440 GLAIGS
+440 GLAVGS
-446 LTGNKTFSILNAVWG
+446 LTGNKLFSILNAVWG

-476 AADFTKNTAQIAQE
+476 AADFTKNTAQAAQE
-490 MTTFE
+490 MSTFE
-495 PTLNIA
+495 STLNII

-517 ITANTPD
+517 ITADTPD

-529 KGSDLD
+529 SDD
-535 NNEGG
+535 SDNEGG
-540 NGSEALELAKDMI
+540 NGSEAEELAKDAI
-553 NPTIWYNF
+553 NPTLWYNF
-561 ETTDILNEKIE
+561 ETADILNEKIE
-572 KNRNLIFAF
+572 KNRNPIFTF

>member
-1 MLIDEKRLM
+1 MLIDEKKLM

-15 KPAYPSNIGELDTGE
+15 KPAYPSNIGESDTQE

-47 ELLHKQLIRKGR
+47 ELLHKQLVRKGR
-59 SYRQNATHPLYP
+59 SKIQNINHPLFK
-71 NSYIVKKYNIKSA
+71 NSYIVKKYNIKSS
-84 STAPYDK
+84 STAPYNKENYND
-91 HSHGNLGLNQFF
+91 LGLNQFF
-103 VGQDPYKPYK
+103 VGQDPYKPYR

-129 RTRYN
+129 RTNYN

-147 LTLLF
+147 LALLF
-152 EKEKAWKYNGKG
+152 EKEKAWKYHGKG

-191 NDIEN
+191 N

-242 KLCIDVE
+242 KPCVDVE

-261 IFRIEKVEIAYKIYE
+261 IFRIEKVEITYKIYE

-284 DPSKIY
+284 DSGKTY
-290 YTLTSKKVSF
+290 YALTSKKVSF
-300 FEVFNSIKEN
+300 FEVFNSIKEI

-316 TPLCFYNSFNFVCY
+316 LPLCFYNSFNFVCY

-352 TPSLYPLYRKSSN
+352 TPSVYPLYRKSSN

-389 SSKGFLSFLA
+389 SSKGILSFLA

-440 GLAIGS
+440 GLAVGS
-446 LTGNKTFSILNAVWG
+446 LTGNKLFSILNAVWG

-476 AADFTKNTAQIAQE
+476 AADFTKNTAQAAQE
-490 MTTFE
+490 MSTFE
-495 PTLNIA
+495 STLNII

-517 ITANTPD
+517 ITADTPG

-529 KGSDLD
+529 SDD
-535 NNEGG
+535 SDNEGG
-540 NGSEALELAKDMI
+540 NGSESEELAKDAI
-553 NPTIWYNF
+553 NPTLWYNF

-572 KNRNLIFAF
+572 KKEKPIFIF

>member
-129 RTRYN
+129 RTKYN

-152 EKEKAWKYNGKG
+152 EKEKAWKYHGKG

-191 NDIEN
+191 NDIE
-196 DIEVVIFCQTI
+196 VVIFSQTI

-227 VENIEFKPLF
+227 VENVEFKPTF

-242 KLCIDVE
+242 KLCVDVE

-261 IFRIEKVEIAYKIYE
+261 IFRIEKVEITYKIYE

-300 FEVFNSIKEN
+300 FEVFNSIKEI

-352 TPSLYPLYRKSSN
+352 TPSIYPLYRKSSN

-418 WLGTLIGVSETIAS
+418 WLGTLIGVSQTIAS

-495 PTLNIA
+495 STLNIA

>member
-15 KPAYPSNIGELDTGE
+15 KPAYPSNIGELDTQE

-47 ELLHKQLIRKGR
+47 ELLHKQLVRKGR
-59 SYRQNATHPLYP
+59 SQIQNINHPLFK
-71 NSYIVKKYNIKSA
+71 NSYIVKKYNIKSS
-84 STAPYDK
+84 STAPYNKENYND
-91 HSHGNLGLNQFF
+91 LGLNQFF

-129 RTRYN
+129 RTKYN

-152 EKEKAWKYNGKG
+152 EKEKAWKYHGKG

-191 NDIEN
+191 NDIE
-196 DIEVVIFCQTI
+196 VVIFCQTI
-207 QKNNEWIYPSI
+207 RKNNEWIYPSI

-261 IFRIEKVEIAYKIYE
+261 IFRIEKVEIAYNVYE

-300 FEVFNSIKEN
+300 FEVFNSIKEI

-316 TPLCFYNSFNFVCY
+316 TPLCFYNGFNLVCY
-330 EEPYVAFS
+330 EEPYVAYS
-338 SLNNA
+338 YLNNQ
-343 SWGKKDTSV
+343 SFGKKDTSV
-352 TPSLYPLYRKSSN
+352 TPSIYPLYRKSSN

-389 SSKGFLSFLA
+389 SSKGILSFLA

-412 IGGQGA
+412 MNGQGA
-418 WLGTLIGVSETIAS
+418 WLGTLIGVNAGVAAS
-432 GITLGISL
+432 ITLGISL

-446 LTGNKTFSILNAVWG
+446 LTGNKLFLILNAVWG
-461 LVNFLGAWGANNWNL
+461 LVNFLGDWRANNWNL
-476 AADFTKNTAQIAQE
+476 AADFAKNTAQAAQE

-495 PTLNIA
+495 STLNIA

-540 NGSEALELAKDMI
+540 NGSEAFELAKDMI

-561 ETTDILNEKIE
+561 ETADILNEKIE
-572 KNRNLIFAF
+572 KKEKPIFIF

>member
-1 MLIDEKRLM
+1 MLIDEKKLM

-15 KPAYPSNIGELDTGE
+15 KPAYPSNIGESDTQE

-47 ELLHKQLIRKGR
+47 ELLHKQLVRKGR
-59 SYRQNATHPLYP
+59 SKIQNINHPLFK
-71 NSYIVKKYNIKSA
+71 NSYIVKKYNIKSS
-84 STAPYDK
+84 STAPYNK
-91 HSHGNLGLNQFF
+91 ENYNHLGLNQFF
-103 VGQDPYKPYK
+103 VGQDPYKPYR

-129 RTRYN
+129 RTNYN
-134 LGNMQ
+134 LGSMQ

-147 LTLLF
+147 LALLF
-152 EKEKAWKYNGKG
+152 EKEKAWKYHGKG

-191 NDIEN
+191 N

-242 KLCIDVE
+242 KPCVDVE

-261 IFRIEKVEIAYKIYE
+261 IFRIEKVEITYNVYE

-290 YTLTSKKVSF
+290 YTLTSKKISF

-316 TPLCFYNSFNFVCY
+316 TPLCFYNGFNLVCY

-352 TPSLYPLYRKSSN
+352 TPSVYPLYRKSSN

-389 SSKGFLSFLA
+389 SSKGILSFLA

-440 GLAIGS
+440 GLAVGS
-446 LTGNKTFSILNAVWG
+446 LTGNKLFSILNAVWG

-495 PTLNIA
+495 STLNIA

-517 ITANTPD
+517 ITADTPG

-529 KGSDLD
+529 SDD
-535 NNEGG
+535 SDNEGG
-540 NGSEALELAKDMI
+540 NGSEAEELAKDAI
-553 NPTIWYNF
+553 NPTLWYNF

-572 KNRNLIFAF
+572 KKEKPIF

>member
-1 MLIDEKRLM
+1 MLIDEKKLT

-47 ELLHKQLIRKGR
+47 ELLHKQLVRKGR
-59 SYRQNATHPLYP
+59 SQIQNINHPLFK
-71 NSYIVKKYNIKSA
+71 NSYIVKKYNIKSS
-84 STAPYDK
+84 STAPYNKENYND
-91 HSHGNLGLNQFF
+91 LGLNQFF
-103 VGQDPYKPYK
+103 VGQDPYKPYQ
-113 GDPSSKNG
+113 GDPGSKNG

-129 RTRYN
+129 RTNYN
-134 LGNMQ
+134 LGSMQ

-147 LTLLF
+147 LALLF
-152 EKEKAWKYNGKG
+152 EKEKAWKYHGKG

-191 NDIEN
+191 NDIE
-196 DIEVVIFCQTI
+196 VVIFCQTI

-218 DDIKIPNIK
+218 DDIKIPEIK
-227 VENIEFKPLF
+227 VENVEFKPTF
-237 GKPYK
+237 RKPYK

-261 IFRIEKVEIAYKIYE
+261 IFRIEKVEITYNVYE

-290 YTLTSKKVSF
+290 YTLTSKKISF

-316 TPLCFYNSFNFVCY
+316 TPLCFYNGFNLVCY
-330 EEPYVAFS
+330 EEPYVAYS
-338 SLNNA
+338 YLNNQ
-343 SWGKKDTSV
+343 SFGKKDTSV
-352 TPSLYPLYRKSSN
+352 TPSVYPLYRKSSN

-389 SSKGFLSFLA
+389 SSKGILSFLA

-412 IGGQGA
+412 MGGQGA
-418 WLGTLIGVSETIAS
+418 WLASLIGVNAGVAAS
-432 GITLGISL
+432 ITLGISL
-440 GLAIGS
+440 GLAVGS
-446 LTGNKTFSILNAVWG
+446 LTGNKLFSILNAVWG

-476 AADFTKNTAQIAQE
+476 AADFTKNTAQAAQE
-490 MTTFE
+490 MSTFE
-495 PTLNIA
+495 STLNII

-517 ITANTPD
+517 ITADTPD

-529 KGSDLD
+529 SDD
-535 NNEGG
+535 SDNEGG
-540 NGSEALELAKDMI
+540 NGSEAEELAKDAI
-553 NPTIWYNF
+553 NPTLWYNF
-561 ETTDILNEKIE
+561 ETADILNEKIE
-572 KNRNLIFAF
+572 KKEKPIFIF

>member
-59 SYRQNATHPLYP
+59 SQIQNINHPLFK

-129 RTRYN
+129 RTKYN

-152 EKEKAWKYNGKG
+152 EKEKAWKYHGKG

-191 NDIEN
+191 NDIE
-196 DIEVVIFCQTI
+196 VVIFSQTI

-237 GKPYK
+237 AKPYK
-242 KLCIDVE
+242 KLCVDVE

-261 IFRIEKVEIAYKIYE
+261 IFRIEKVEITYKIYE
-276 KAQKTRES
+276 KDQKTRGS

-300 FEVFNSIKEN
+300 FEVFNSIKEI

-352 TPSLYPLYRKSSN
+352 TPSIYPLYRKSSN

-389 SSKGFLSFLA
+389 SSKGILSFLA

-495 PTLNIA
+495 STLNIA

-572 KNRNLIFAF
+572 KNRNLIFTF